1 MDSRLKT
8 LIGSNFLFYINNFV
22 LILFIRIFGLN
33 SVGSLWLFTPFIFIL
48 FTTSII
54 EDVKGKS
61 FVRIKKMSIIDMV
74 LRSSILVINFLV
86 LSKLIHINLGSLIT
100 INVVFMTLNFYV
112 EWSIHGRL
120 LNHQSKSIK
129 GNVLTK
135 EEKNLINDYVHDKK
149 KLKNKIPTEKEGM
162 IKSSHS
168 VVYVGYS
175 NILIAI
181 LVGGGIYSLSFFSI
195 QNRWIV
201 FLVAYLLLI
210 VYLTLAEKKVRTFY
224 KDENKRR
231 TIKLRDN
238 TTFIIGMSIIYVLQ
252 GVVYIE
258 ESTFNFFGIFL
269 ACAFFL
275 PTFKTDQLIRK
286 DYHTMYKN

>member
-1 MDSRLKT
+1 M
-8 LIGSNFLFYINNFV
+8 
-22 LILFIRIFGLN
+22 ILFIRIFGLN

-135 EEKNLINDYVHDKK
+135 EKKNLINDYVHDKK

>member
-135 EEKNLINDYVHDKK
+135 EEKNLMNDYVHDKK